1 MSSACKLG
9 VEELVEALTACLLAD
24 ESAGEDDDVG
34 IVVLADEVGYLGGPY
49 TSPAPSLSGS
59 LRAAVP
65 FTTARASGGSTV
77 RTTALLKPS
86 LHRF

>member
-34 IVVLADEVGYLGGPY
+34 IVVLADEVGYLRLPY
-49 TSPAPSLSGS
+49 KTSAY
-59 LRAAVP
+59 
-65 FTTARASGGSTV
+65 
-77 RTTALLKPS
+77 ALMLVEG
-86 LHRF
+86 HGDTFA